1 MTRQASNDDRERLSA
16 PHTIIG
22 TSRPLTSLMQQ
33 MDMVA
38 PTGATVLIQGETGT
52 GKELIAQAIHDMS
65 PRRNGPLVKVNCA
78 AIPSG
83 LIESELFGH
92 ERGAFTGALTQRIG
106 CFERANGGTLFLD
119 EIGDITPE
127 LQAKLLRVLQEQ
139 EFERVGAMRSTHVD
153 VRLVAATNRDLFQM
167 MMNKEFRADLYYR
180 VSVFPIAVPPLR
192 DRPEDIPVLAR
203 HFIAL
208 YSERMNKM
216 IDDIDLQTIDA
227 MVAYHWPGNVRQL
240 QNFIEHGVIITQG
253 RIFRPALSQLQSP
266 STASS
271 QGPKTFW
278 MMRRVITSSRRFRK
292 QNGSW
297 AAGREPRRGWDSP
310 APLSSPKCGGS
321 VSSPRGRN
329 AHGKFKPAAGVLR
342 DGLSLIKNV
351 STSRRRRNR
360 RSCDSCSVAH
370 RHAKN
375 AMLRKD
381 ALDTP

>member
-1 MTRQASNDDRERLSA
+1 
-16 PHTIIG
+16 
-22 TSRPLTSLMQQ
+22 MQQ
-33 MDMVA
+33 IDMVA

-119 EIGDITPE
+119 EIGDMTPE

-139 EFERVGAMRSTHVD
+139 EFQQVGAMRSTHVD

-180 VSVFPIAVPPLR
+180 VSVFPIAAPPLR

-266 STASS
+266 STSS
-271 QGPKTFW
+271 SSGPKTLDEATRDHILQTLQETKW
-278 MMRRVITSSRRFRK
+278 VVGGRQGAAARLGLARTTLIAKMRRLGIDSAPGEMLMESS
-292 QNGSW
+292 
-297 AAGREPRRGWDSP
+297 
-310 APLSSPKCGGS
+310 
-321 VSSPRGRN
+321 
-329 AHGKFKPAAGVLR
+329 
-342 DGLSLIKNV
+342 
-351 STSRRRRNR
+351 NR
-360 RSCDSCSVAH
+360 QRAFSAT
-370 RHAKN
+370 A
-375 AMLRKD
+375 
-381 ALDTP
+381 

>member
-1 MTRQASNDDRERLSA
+1 MTRQAYSDDRERLTA
-16 PHTIIG
+16 PHAIIG
-22 TSRPLTSLMQQ
+22 TSRPLTSVMQQ
-33 MDMVA
+33 IGMVA

-65 PRRNGPLVKVNCA
+65 PRCDGPLAKLNCA

-119 EIGDITPE
+119 EIGDIAPD

-139 EFERVGAMRSTHVD
+139 EFERLGAMRSTRVD

-180 VSVFPIAVPPLR
+180 LSVFPITVPPLR
-192 DRPEDIPVLAR
+192 DRPEDIPLLTR

-208 YSERMNKM
+208 YSERMNKV
-216 IDDIDLQTIDA
+216 IDDIDLQTMEA

-266 STASS
+266 SN
-271 QGPKTFW
+271 
-278 MMRRVITSSRRFRK
+278 V
-292 QNGSW
+292 
-297 AAGREPRRGWDSP
+297 
-310 APLSSPKCGGS
+310 
-321 VSSPRGRN
+321 SPRGQKTLDDATRD
-329 AHGKFKPAAGVLR
+329 HILQTLQETKWVVGGRQGAAARL
-342 DGLSLIKNV
+342 GLARTTLIAKM
-351 STSRRRRNR
+351 RRLGIESAPGEMLTGSSNR
-360 RSCDSCSVAH
+360 QQAFSAT
-370 RHAKN
+370 A
-375 AMLRKD
+375 
-381 ALDTP
+381 